1 MTGQTRP
8 SLLQCVSLQDP
19 FKSLQVKESV
29 GETTLTF
36 TYEFGLEGLGMT
48 MYYLVI
54 LKIKS
59 IITIIDLNN
68 KYLNKCKESF
78 FKKEQK
84 I

>member
-1 MTGQTRP
+1 
-8 SLLQCVSLQDP
+8 
-19 FKSLQVKESV
+19 
-29 GETTLTF
+29 
-36 TYEFGLEGLGMT
+36 MT

-59 IITIIDLNN
+59 IITIIDINN

-84 I
+84 NIKR